1 MRNKM
6 KYSFSTYLLGNT
18 DSDGNI
24 IIFNT
29 LFNNSVCIKKEDS
42 SIFFDLR
49 KQIIDNGEYRGS
61 KHNIQQFLDEK
72 IIVSN
77 YSMDAECELKKRYDE
92 VFKSKDGLM
101 LTLLPTQQCNFRCV
115 YCYEQ
120 FKNIKMDK
128 NVIDKICSFVDRFL
142 NEYKYLRICW
152 FGGEPLLS
160 LDVIDILTKRIS
172 DVCKKH
178 KKPYYA
184 SMTTNGYLLDL
195 ETFKFLQR
203 KHVMQFQVTLDGD
216 KYTHDKQRVLCGGK
230 ETYDVIL
237 NNLLTIKK
245 NIKTSTIKIII
256 RINLANKIDVNEIQ
270 NLIDLFA
277 DDDRFTIN
285 IQKIFA
291 TENNQGTTNK
301 TYFSVLRRCSTR
313 KPEELIPEHTICYA
327 AKENT
332 LVISADGSIGKC
344 TVNFEDPKN
353 QFGNILNCDLESF
366 SLGSIEYCNTVNSNQ
381 ECIKCCIY
389 PLCFGKQCPARRV
402 QLCADTIDKYKL
414 IIKDFSVNAKLLSL
428 EN

>member
-1 MRNKM
+1 M
-6 KYSFSTYLLGNT
+6 KYKFSTYLLANT
-18 DSDGNI
+18 DGNGNI
-24 IIFNT
+24 IVFNT
-29 LFNNSVCIKKEDS
+29 LFHNSVCIKKEES

-49 KQIIDNGEYRGS
+49 KQIIDTGDYLGP

-72 IIVSN
+72 IIITS
-77 YSMDAECELKKRYDE
+77 YDLDIEHELKNRYDE
-92 VFKSKDGLM
+92 VFKSKDELM

-120 FKNIKMDK
+120 FKNIKMDE
-128 NVIDKICSFVDRFL
+128 NIIDKICSLVEKFL
-142 NEYKYLRICW
+142 NEYMCLHICW

-160 LDVIDILTKRIS
+160 LDVIDVLTKRIS

-195 ETFKFLQR
+195 NTFKFLQR
-203 KHVMQFQVTLDGD
+203 QHVMQFQVTLDGD
-216 KYTHDKQRVLCGGK
+216 KYTHDNQRVLYGGK

-237 NNLLTIKK
+237 NNLLNIK
-245 NIKTSTIKIII
+245 NHIKTSTIKIII
-256 RINLANKIDVNEIQ
+256 RINLADKVDFNEIQ
-270 NLIDLFA
+270 KLIDLFA

-291 TENNQGTTNK
+291 TENNQETTNE
-301 TYFSVLRRCSTR
+301 TYFSALNTCNTR

-327 AKENT
+327 AKKNT
-332 LVISADGSIGKC
+332 LVISADGSLGKC

-366 SLGSIEYCNTVNSNQ
+366 SLDSIEYCNAVHSDK

-389 PLCFGKQCPARRV
+389 PLCFGKQCPARSV
-402 QLCADTIDKYKL
+402 QLCGDIIDKYKL
-414 IIKDFSVNAKLLSL
+414 IIKNYSSKAKLLSL